1 MNENSPSRIKKK
13 AKERGAKLSR
23 KRERERE
30 KWANYVCAMF
40 GSGNKR
46 KMHTLN
52 QKTALLKKQ
61 GPTQDSILK
70 CTTYVS
76 PIPVRGVRY

>member
-1 MNENSPSRIKKK
+1 MKIPQAVLKK
-13 AKERGAKLSR
+13 SQR
-23 KRERERE
+23 KRSEVVEEERERE